1 MSYNM
6 PYGLDKKGLAGYRN
20 KKILFFISEKE
31 KGYDLLLSRFLQEG
45 KVEHSYQNG
54 VEVRK

>member
-1 MSYNM
+1 MSDNM

-20 KKILFFISEKE
+20 KKRLFFISEKE